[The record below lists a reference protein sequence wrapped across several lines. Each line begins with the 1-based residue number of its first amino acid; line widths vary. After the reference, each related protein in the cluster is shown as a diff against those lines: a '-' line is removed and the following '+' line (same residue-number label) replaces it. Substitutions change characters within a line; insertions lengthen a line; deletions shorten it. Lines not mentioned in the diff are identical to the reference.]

1 MLLIFIFIFLL
12 VMGAIY
18 NVLSDPTT
26 WIIVGI
32 AFIVLIT
39 MIIIGIHAEKQD
51 KKSK

>member
-1 MLLIFIFIFLL
+1 MLLFFIFIFLL
-12 VMGAIY
+12 VVGAIY

-32 AFIVLIT
+32 AFVVL
-39 MIIIGIHAEKQD
+39 IIIGIYAKKQD